1 MPPDHGMRRQSRP
14 LFLTDTAAQRGPMPY
29 AFSIKGKKAEY
40 KRRAG
45 KGGAKARRRGG
56 DLPRRSKTQN
66 DRHRQKRKKLPVPQ
80 KGKRDEPLAERVR
93 RKTKQENHG
102 GRPAE
107 KCGGRIKRKNPCTPG
122 GVRDFFCFRGRSG
135 VLIPRIAWPGANRL
149 TRFPPAARFRRQR
162 RRAGRWC
169 RWRCAQARPFA
180 RRTIPGT
187 GWRRR

>member
-1 MPPDHGMRRQSRP
+1 
-14 LFLTDTAAQRGPMPY
+14 MPY

-45 KGGAKARRRGG
+45 KGGAKVRRQAAPCP
-56 DLPRRSKTQN
+56 DEV
-66 DRHRQKRKKLPVPQ
+66 RHKMTDIDKKKEKIAGAVEGQ
-80 KGKRDEPLAERVR
+80 KGPDPFRAGSTKD
-93 RKTKQENHG
+93 KTGKSW
-102 GRPAE
+102 RSPAE

-149 TRFPPAARFRRQR
+149 TRFPPAARFRRR
-162 RRAGRWC
+162 HRRAGRWC
-169 RWRCAQARPFA
+169 QWRCAQAHLFA